1 MTFIAEAFLSGC
13 ISKVIN
19 DCKDYS
25 WLKIKEVISNKN
37 DRSVSTR
44 IYRVIEKTLIKVTD
58 KEFKSK
64 DILYETIEKIFIEF
78 RDNGSTIESVR
89 CGLGILSLGVTTER
103 CKNFLEKFYE
113 ELCQDDDLYKV
124 ISLVLQEKGIQINQK
139 EFKQLNETVE
149 YGFDNLNRK
158 IDNLSDSSIENN
170 SNNEDNEIAKSLKFQ
185 YNRKQ
190 KYIENWNSRLFLHV
204 NNDENPI
211 TLADAFI
218 VPKFDCR
225 ISIDNIKI
233 FDKDL
238 LTDSLEKFIDY
249 DKTSNLLITGSPGI
263 GKTSIISWIANRYK
277 CNDDIIVLRFRDW
290 NNKDLQKGLLNA
302 IYHSLNC
309 EKNSLENKILVL
321 DGFDEIKLVSKRKN
335 LVREFLN
342 DSLDFDNLKI
352 IVTSR
357 HNYLNTYDFQI
368 HFEILPFNILQIQE
382 FYQIIKGVELDKNKI
397 DCDNLDVLGIPVI
410 LYMAIMVNID
420 LTTKATRPELYSRI
434 FAKKGG
440 IFDRLNF
447 KGSGYDNGFQPLRDK
462 ENVNKYL
469 GFLQQVAFLM
479 FEKDNLVL
487 TKTEYDI
494 PELEIQGE
502 KLNIIEFPIKP
513 LFESDGYNIEFIHKS
528 IYEYFISE
536 YFLMRIQQVLNKSK
550 EDIAGDLGCML
561 KRSLLSNEILEYLK
575 FKIRGKVVGAFDS
588 IYESFQL
595 MIRNGMTYYTDNIDQ
610 NIIDCEMNV
619 FNNMLNIIHL
629 WNKSILELDRDFI
642 NYINC
647 NKILNFQNNKNK
659 INLRNVSFNEKYL
672 RCIVL
677 RGVDLSYADLSHKDL
692 QSADLSYSKLRNTN
706 LNYAELRSANLSYS
720 DLQSAELENTNLSKA
735 NLRGTIWGKNDVKKV
750 IQQLKKAKFVYI
762 IVVDKGKQKRVYRRE
777 LFFDKKWMK
786 GEES

>member
-1 MTFIAEAFLSGC
+1 MGVAASIVSAVLKSVTEDKFGNGLAKELIG
-13 ISKVIN
+13 ISI
-19 DCKDYS
+19 DG
-25 WLKIKEVISNKN
+25 IS
-37 DRSVSTR
+37 
-44 IYRVIEKTLIKVTD
+44 
-58 KEFKSK
+58 
-64 DILYETIEKIFIEF
+64 
-78 RDNGSTIESVR
+78 
-89 CGLGILSLGVTTER
+89 
-103 CKNFLEKFYE
+103 
-113 ELCQDDDLYKV
+113 
-124 ISLVLQEKGIQINQK
+124 EKGINEITDFINGAKSKIDSILSKENMKSMRISEDIIDYVVTEIKDLFSKISITDEVFRQCKYDSMNLSAFLWNEYIEYKNEYVECESEVKRCLFDVAEALIKLVRESENFEKDVLIHISNSVDDFNIGLKNISDYLKDNFGKLDDNSQIVLNILLTILEQIQK
-139 EFKQLNETVE
+139 VNMQGNET
-149 YGFDNLNRK
+149 
-158 IDNLSDSSIENN
+158 ISITDEKNKFKNN
-170 SNNEDNEIAKSLKFQ
+170 KKGD
-185 YNRKQ
+185 
-190 KYIENWNSRLFLHV
+190 YIKNWNSRLFLHV

-218 VPKFDCR
+218 VQKFDCH

-233 FDKDL
+233 SDKDL
-238 LTDSLEKFIDY
+238 LTDSLKKFIDY
-249 DKTSNLLITGSPGI
+249 DKSSNLLITGSPGI
-263 GKTSIISWIANRYK
+263 GKTSIISWIANRYI

-290 NNKDLQKGLLNA
+290 NNKDLQQGLLNA

-309 EKNSLENKILVL
+309 GKNSLENKILVL
-321 DGFDEIKLVSKRKN
+321 DGFDEIKLVSKRNN
-335 LVREFLN
+335 LIREFLN
-342 DSLDFDNLKI
+342 DCMDFDNLKI

-357 HNYLNTYDFQI
+357 HNYLFTYDFQI

-397 DCDNLDVLGIPVI
+397 DYDNLDVLGIPVI

-462 ENVNKYL
+462 ENVNRYL

-487 TKTEYDI
+487 TKNEYDI

-502 KLNIIEFPIKP
+502 KLNVIEFPIKP

-528 IYEYFISE
+528 IYEYFVSE

-550 EDIAGDLGCML
+550 EDIAGDFGCML
-561 KRSLLSNEILEYLK
+561 ERNLLSNEILEYLK
-575 FKIRGKVVGAFDS
+575 FKIRGKVVNVFDS

-595 MIRNGMTYYTDNIDQ
+595 MIRDGMTYYTDNIDQ

-659 INLRNVSFNEKYL
+659 INLRNVSFKEKYL
-672 RCIVL
+672 RYIVL
-677 RGVDLSYADLSHKDL
+677 RGVDLSYADLSHIDL
-692 QSADLSYSKLRNTN
+692 QSADLSYSKLRSTN

-735 NLRGTIWGKNDVKKV
+735 NLRGTIWKKM
-750 IQQLKKAKFVYI
+750 ISKK
-762 IVVDKGKQKRVYRRE
+762 
-777 LFFDKKWMK
+777 
-786 GEES
+786 